1 MHLLKGQSHDLL
13 GSPLSGGRRRRT
25 IRRGRGR
32 GTGRPTRKTRKGTR
46 RR

>member
-1 MHLLKGQSHDLL
+1 MHLLKGQSHALL

-32 GTGRPTRKTRKGTR
+32 GRGTRKTRKGTR